1 MEEEKKIM
9 KFSVI
14 EKTEPRIPV
23 YTEPN
28 VPAGKPVPWGERND
42 FPQFINKMYTE
53 GSATLRAVIDG
64 TVNFICGNGISVS
77 DEAAKWKYEINRRGE
92 TLEDLIEGA
101 GLDLLKFNGF
111 AIQVIYSKLGEVKE
125 LYALDFGRIRLS
137 ADGKKVFYAKKWGP
151 YSNKYD
157 EYDVFDRSKI
167 DINNPTQIFVYKSN
181 NKTTYPKPTW
191 EGAFR
196 DCLAEQAASE
206 YVLNNLENGLA
217 ARTIITIPDTD
228 GMLTEDEKKDI
239 EKSIQGRFCGP
250 KADSKFFLYFRQI
263 EGADMKVDSIQ
274 VEDESE
280 KFNRIKEAARDNI
293 FIAFRATPSLFGL
306 PNKNNGFTQQEFAE
320 AFALYQ
326 RTQVSGY
333 QKKIERA
340 IEKIINAKDAITILP
355 FSLEDTQEEE

>member
-28 VPAGKPVPWGERND
+28 TPAGKPVPWGERND
-42 FPQFINKMYTE
+42 FPNFVNMLYNE
-53 GSATLRAVIDG
+53 SSTLRAIIDG
-64 TVNFICGNGISVS
+64 SVKFICGNGLSIS
-77 DEAAKWKYEINRRGE
+77 DEAAKWRDEINRRGE
-92 TLEDLIEGA
+92 TLEDLIEGV

-137 ADGKKVFYAKKWGP
+137 SDGKKVFYAKKWGS
-151 YSNKYD
+151 YTNKYD
-157 EYDVFDRSKI
+157 EYDAFDRSR
-167 DINNPTQIFVYKSN
+167 INVENPTQIFVYKSTA
-181 NKTTYPKPTW
+181 KTIYPMPTYQGSFKD
-191 EGAFR
+191 ALS
-196 DCLAEQAASE
+196 DIAASE
-206 YVLNNLENGLA
+206 YTLNNLENGLA

-239 EKSIQGRFCGP
+239 EKSIQARFCGP
-250 KADSKFFLYFRQI
+250 RADSKFFLYFKQI
-263 EGADMKVDSIQ
+263 EGSDMKVDSIQ

-280 KFNRIKEAARDNI
+280 KFNRIREAARDNL
-293 FIAFRATPSLFGL
+293 FISFRAIPGLFGL

-326 RTQVSGY
+326 KCQVSGW
-333 QKKIERA
+333 QRKIEKA
-340 IEKIINAKDAITILP
+340 IEKIINTKGAITILP
-355 FSLEDTQEEE
+355 FSLENVNQE